1 MNAQPRREIP
11 EPDPYTS
18 PRAVAQFPY
27 TSPGHGYPTSQ
38 EPGTSSRKR
47 RHSPSDDYGDRA
59 NNSRQWSP
67 STLASSPRGTPSLGP
82 STVYQNSFNAGAP
95 DARIQ
100 FPGQHR
106 PASNRHHSPPNY
118 SRGHSRSDSSE
129 SDDPDTI
136 HDSVSQE
143 VDQLIQQESTW
154 VDYFRCSAKPRSAAV
169 VLKEYQIVQGFVDK
183 WVGKPVPSGALIEKV
198 SRFLF
203 VFGVVLAHNAS
214 PISHG
219 L

>member
-1 MNAQPRREIP
+1 
-11 EPDPYTS
+11 
-18 PRAVAQFPY
+18 
-27 TSPGHGYPTSQ
+27 
-38 EPGTSSRKR
+38 
-47 RHSPSDDYGDRA
+47 
-59 NNSRQWSP
+59 
-67 STLASSPRGTPSLGP
+67 
-82 STVYQNSFNAGAP
+82 
-95 DARIQ
+95 
-100 FPGQHR
+100 
-106 PASNRHHSPPNY
+106 
-118 SRGHSRSDSSE
+118 
-129 SDDPDTI
+129 
-136 HDSVSQE
+136 VSQE